1 MPRLCER
8 CYDTGL
14 SDTLKPRHG
23 SFLHDPD
30 HKPRLGPLI
39 VSRSEHNISRAN
51 ISPNALKVLYRLKT
65 AGYEAFIV
73 GGGVRDLLL
82 ERRPKDFD
90 IATNADPDQI
100 QDVFRNCRLI
110 GRRFRLA
117 HVRFGREIVEVATFR
132 ATGAEP
138 DDDERAHSDSGRILR
153 DNVYGTIDEDVWR
166 RDFTVNALYYNI
178 ADFSIWDY
186 VGGVEDVRSR
196 TLRLIGDP
204 VTRYHEDPVRML
216 RAVRF
221 AAKLDFALA
230 PETEAP
236 IKELGRLLK
245 DVPPA
250 RLFDELLK
258 LFYSGHAVRSFDLL
272 REYDLL
278 RYLFRDTQAALETPA
293 ADKIAGF
300 IRRGLENTDARI
312 REDKPVTPTFLY
324 AVFLWFPIKALAE
337 QLEREGWHSG
347 QAMLEASQ
355 RIVASQQT
363 AFPRRFS
370 APMKELLGMQ
380 WRFSERQGARA
391 ARLLENK
398 RFRVA
403 YDFLLLRASAGEVDQ
418 ETVAWWTEIQAQPP
432 EEQAKMLGR
441 KGRSGRRRRGG
452 RRRSAQS
459 EISDV
464 VS

>member
-1 MPRLCER
+1 MPRRSER

-14 SDTLKPRHG
+14 SDTLKPQHG
-23 SFLHDPD
+23 SFLHDTD
-30 HKPRLGPLI
+30 HKSLGPVI
-39 VSRSEHNISRAN
+39 VSRSDHNISRAN
-51 ISPNALKVLYRLKT
+51 ISQSALKVLYRLKD
-65 AGYEAFIV
+65 AGYQAFIV

-100 QDVFRNCRLI
+100 QDVFRNSRLI

-132 ATGAEP
+132 ASGAEP
-138 DDDERAHSDSGRILR
+138 DDERSHSDSGRILR

-166 RDFTVNALYYNI
+166 RDFTINALYYNI

-216 RAVRF
+216 RAARF
-221 AAKLDFALA
+221 SAKLDFTLA
-230 PETEAP
+230 PDTAAP
-236 IKELGRLLK
+236 IKELGGLLK

-258 LFYSGHAVRSFDLL
+258 LFHGGHAARSFDVL
-272 REYDLL
+272 RHYDLL
-278 RYLFRDTQAALETPA
+278 RYLFRDTQAALETPEGE
-293 ADKIAGF
+293 KIAAF

-324 AVFLWFPIKALAE
+324 AVFLWFPIKALADK
-337 QLEREGWHSG
+337 LERDGWQSG

-355 RIVASQQT
+355 RIVAGQQT

-370 APMKELLGMQ
+370 SPMKELLAMQ
-380 WRFSERQGARA
+380 WRFTQRQGPRA
-391 ARLLENK
+391 ARMLQHK
-398 RFRVA
+398 RFRAA
-403 YDFLLLRASAGEVDQ
+403 YDFLLLRATAGEVDQ
-418 ETVAWWTEIQAQPP
+418 ETVAWWTDIQNLPP
-432 EEQAKMLGR
+432 EEQGKMTGG
-441 KGRSGRRRRGG
+441 KPRSGRRRRGG
-452 RRRSAQS
+452 RRRGAQS
-459 EISDV
+459 EITDV

>member
-1 MPRLCER
+1 LQ
-8 CYDTGL
+8 DT
-14 SDTLKPRHG
+14 
-23 SFLHDPD
+23 D
-30 HKPRLGPLI
+30 HKSRLGPVV
-39 VSRSEHNISRAN
+39 VSRSDHNISRAN
-51 ISPNALKVLYRLKT
+51 ISPNALKVLYRLKA

-82 ERRPKDFD
+82 ERQPKDFD

-100 QDVFRNCRLI
+100 HDVFRNSRLI

-132 ATGAEP
+132 ASGVQA
-138 DDDERAHSDSGRILR
+138 DDDDRAHSDSGRILR
-153 DNVYGTIDEDVWR
+153 DNVYGSIDEDVWR

-216 RAVRF
+216 RAARF
-221 AAKLDFALA
+221 AAKLDFTLA
-230 PETEAP
+230 SETAAP
-236 IKELGRLLK
+236 IKELGGLLK

-258 LFYSGHAVRSFDLL
+258 LFHSGHAARSFDVL

-278 RYLFRDTQAALETPA
+278 RYLFRDTQAVLETP
-293 ADKIAGF
+293 DGEKIATF

-337 QLEREGWHSG
+337 KLEREGWHSG

-370 APMKELLGMQ
+370 SPMKELLAMQ
-380 WRFSERQGARA
+380 WRFTQRQGARA
-391 ARLLENK
+391 VRLLQHK
-398 RFRVA
+398 RFRAA
-403 YDFLLLRASAGEVDQ
+403 YDFLLLRASVGEVDQ
-418 ETVAWWTEIQAQPP
+418 ETVAWWTELQALPP
-432 EEQAKMLGR
+432 EEQGKMLGR
-441 KGRSGRRRRGG
+441 SKDGRSGRRRRGG
-452 RRRSAQS
+452 RRRSARS
-459 EISDV
+459 EITEV

>member
-1 MPRLCER
+1 MPRRSER
-8 CYDTGL
+8 CYDTGV
-14 SDTLKPRHG
+14 SRALKPQHG
-23 SFLHDPD
+23 SFLHDTD
-30 HKPRLGPLI
+30 HKSRLGPVI

-51 ISPNALKVLYRLKT
+51 ISQSALKVLYRLKD
-65 AGYEAFIV
+65 AGYQAFIV

-82 ERRPKDFD
+82 QRQPKDFD

-100 QDVFRNCRLI
+100 QDVFRNSRLI

-132 ATGAEP
+132 ASGAEP
-138 DDDERAHSDSGRILR
+138 DDERAHSDSGRILR

-186 VGGVEDVRSR
+186 VGGFDDVRSR

-216 RAVRF
+216 RAARF
-221 AAKLDFALA
+221 SAKLDFTLA
-230 PETEAP
+230 PETAAP
-236 IKELGRLLK
+236 VKELGGLLK

-258 LFYSGHAVRSFDLL
+258 LFHGGHAARSFDVL
-272 REYDLL
+272 RDYDLL
-278 RYLFRDTQAALETPA
+278 RYLFRDTQAALETPDA
-293 ADKIAGF
+293 EKIAGF

-337 QLEREGWHSG
+337 KLESEGWQSG

-370 APMKELLGMQ
+370 SPMKELLAMQ
-380 WRFSERQGARA
+380 WRFTQRQGARA
-391 ARLLENK
+391 ARMLQHK
-398 RFRVA
+398 RFRAA
-403 YDFLLLRASAGEVDQ
+403 YDFLLLRASIGEVDQ
-418 ETVAWWTEIQAQPP
+418 ETVAWWTDIQTLPP
-432 EEQAKMLGR
+432 EEQGKVLGG
-441 KGRSGRRRRGG
+441 KGRSGRRRGG
-452 RRRSAQS
+452 RRRRSGQS
-459 EISDV
+459 EITDV